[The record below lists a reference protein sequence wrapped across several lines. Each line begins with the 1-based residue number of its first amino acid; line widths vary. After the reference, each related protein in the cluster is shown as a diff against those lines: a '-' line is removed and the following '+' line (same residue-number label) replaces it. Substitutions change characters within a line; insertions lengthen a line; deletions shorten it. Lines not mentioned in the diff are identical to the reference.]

1 MNRRA
6 FLATAA
12 AVTAG
17 CGQTD
22 SSSTGTPSG
31 GGGSTDT
38 QSDRDASPTD
48 ALTETETGTPEPASV
63 EVTDVSVPS
72 TIEIGT
78 AGTLSVTLENTGGQ
92 SGSFASTVEARTGTD
107 EWEATD
113 ASVETTVEAG
123 ESVTETVDLP
133 PNGYVEPASYR
144 LADADPIART
154 RFVARELPIGEP
166 HLLPNGVE
174 LSVHDVAFGE
184 TYTYQSDDGE
194 KTVEPTD
201 GDKWAVGT
209 VRAENTGDE
218 PARAPLVSD
227 IGFFRGEEE
236 YSFQHL
242 SDNRD
247 RYRGGELEPGA
258 VSEGDLPASV
268 PTAAERADLRAEYS
282 EELDEGRITVVWTL
296 GE

>member
-1 MNRRA
+1 MDRRA

-22 SSSTGTPSG
+22 SATDSPSG
-31 GGGSTDT
+31 DDGPATETQSNGGASTDT
-38 QSDRDASPTD
+38 PTR
-48 ALTETETGTPEPASV
+48 TETATAAPASV
-63 EVTDVSVPS
+63 AVTDVSAPS

-78 AGTLSVTLENTGGQ
+78 AGALSVTLENTGGQ
-92 SGSFASTVEARTGTD
+92 SGSFASTVEAKVGTG
-107 EWEATD
+107 EWTTTD
-113 ASVETTVEAG
+113 ASVETSVGADET
-123 ESVTETVDLP
+123 VTETVDLP
-133 PNGYVEPASYR
+133 PNHYVEPGSYR
-144 LADADPIART
+144 LANTEPVART
-154 RFVARELPIGEP
+154 RFVARELSLGDR
-166 HLLPNGVE
+166 HLLPNGIA
-174 LSVHDVAFGE
+174 LSFHDVEFGE
-184 TYTYQSDDGE
+184 TYTYEGSDGE
-194 KTVEPTD
+194 ATADPVD

-209 VRAENTGDE
+209 VRAENQSDE
-218 PARAPLVSD
+218 SARAPLVSD

-236 YSFQHL
+236 YSFQHI

-268 PTAAERADLRAEYS
+268 PVSAERADLRVEYS
-282 EELDEGRITVVWTL
+282 ERLDAGQVTVYWTL